1 MPLEL
6 PIVNGKAASGMY
18 HFMMDGCRGFRSR
31 FDHIQLIQEILEE
44 VPEKLGLRPA
54 MPAFL
59 LPYYNSVVPED
70 CGVSAFVFLQGGH
83 FTLHTFS
90 FREAYFADLVA
101 PSVFD
106 YKRLRM
112 LLEAAFPCE
121 TTTVSVVERT
131 GGSAIHVEPDVAAD
145 FGPHVFLDV
154 EQYRG
159 PRTMDA
165 LFELFDRLPSEIG
178 MTPIMRPYVIR
189 GTDPSGRSVLS
200 AMAMIAESH
209 VSVHVFRE
217 EGTAYFDLFSC
228 RFFDRAVIVP
238 QIRSQ
243 IPGTIVGERLI
254 ARGSKYRTLRTERSS
269 ELARSKTWLNAIG
282 DERGGAVF
290 DPTGPTRLE

>member
-1 MPLEL
+1 MPFEL
-6 PIVNGKAASGMY
+6 SIVNGKAASGMY

-121 TTTVSVVERT
+121 TTTVNMVERT
-131 GGSAIHVEPDVAAD
+131 GGSSIHVEPDVEAD

-217 EGTAYFDLFSC
+217 
-228 RFFDRAVIVP
+228 
-238 QIRSQ
+238 
-243 IPGTIVGERLI
+243 
-254 ARGSKYRTLRTERSS
+254 
-269 ELARSKTWLNAIG
+269 
-282 DERGGAVF
+282 
-290 DPTGPTRLE
+290 